1 MKKSWFAPCAALALI
16 LLAPTA
22 KAAIYKYVDSDGNVT
37 FMDKYRPGAVKI
49 ADMPDEPP
57 AAPKSRRASKYRSAS
72 PTDFPKVDAT
82 TQRKRDDI
90 RRDLLQEERNSEAK
104 SLAAARANLTAAGN
118 RPPAEQAKLTENVR
132 LHEKNIEMLDKELA
146 RIK

>member
-1 MKKSWFAPCAALALI
+1 MKKSWLAPCIALTLA

-22 KAAIYKYVDSDGNVT
+22 RAAIYKYVDSDGNVT
-37 FMDKYRPGAVKI
+37 FTDKFRPGAVKI

-72 PTDFPKVDAT
+72 PNDFPKVDVA

-90 RRDLLQEERNSEAK
+90 RRNLLQEERDSEVK
-104 SLAAARANLTAAGN
+104 NLAAARANLTAAGN
-118 RPPAEQAKLTENVR
+118 RPPAEQSKLTENVR